1 MFLTAWQTL
10 WQKLSYVQSLIS
22 FYVLLKGDW
31 AEVTSPFPSLLV
43 GFFFFLT
50 GQFRELQCSM
60 QLFKNCQKRIR
71 FYFMVAVSPQ
81 WSLCLLL
88 SLIASLISIHI
99 QTHISNVSVPLSVFL
114 SQILLT
120 TEKNKRCDKLWSFLE
135 SQAQHFPLAVFF
147 FPVLFFLLNVFLETF
162 LISFES
168 PSHIISFCFP
178 ASLIVCLHSLMAS
191 LYLCLSISSLFHFL
205 YNSILYFST

>member
-1 MFLTAWQTL
+1 
-10 WQKLSYVQSLIS
+10 
-22 FYVLLKGDW
+22 
-31 AEVTSPFPSLLV
+31 
-43 GFFFFLT
+43 
-50 GQFRELQCSM
+50 M

-147 FPVLFFLLNVFLETF
+147 FFFPVLFFLLDVFLETF